1 MGPDL
6 TRRFLVN
13 SQGGEA
19 VVTLKDVADAA
30 GVSPSTASAAL
41 RGMDIVKPLTR
52 RKVIRQAQR
61 LHYSTNVSA
70 RALRSG
76 RSGIFTLIVPD
87 LENGYYARLANSLS
101 NRLFARNLKLII
113 QVSQY
118 DKAKELRQI
127 QELRSSMCD
136 GLFVCSTHN
145 SAREIQ
151 QVANGLPV
159 LLFDDMSVQN
169 QACYDSI
176 ETPSRDGMTAAI
188 RHLHACG
195 RRRIG
200 VVGGHQGA
208 LSASHALSVT
218 LRRNRYRQALDTMQD
233 LGMDT
238 SQALVSCD
246 WSTPAGRRTAHALAR
261 QGMPYDALCCMND
274 ALALGVIRGLAE
286 CGLRVP
292 EDVAV
297 TGFDGIE
304 PGAYSVP
311 TLTTVAVDFTEMARM
326 AISMMLDHVGQ
337 QEGQEDSART
347 PRRVIVGYH
356 LLEREST
363 LGIHAA
369 STVQRDP
376 ETQSK
381 SI

>member
-1 MGPDL
+1 M
-6 TRRFLVN
+6 
-13 SQGGEA
+13 
-19 VVTLKDVADAA
+19 VTLKDVADAA

-176 ETPSRDGMTAAI
+176 
-188 RHLHACG
+188 
-195 RRRIG
+195 
-200 VVGGHQGA
+200 
-208 LSASHALSVT
+208 
-218 LRRNRYRQALDTMQD
+218 
-233 LGMDT
+233 
-238 SQALVSCD
+238 
-246 WSTPAGRRTAHALAR
+246 
-261 QGMPYDALCCMND
+261 
-274 ALALGVIRGLAE
+274 
-286 CGLRVP
+286 
-292 EDVAV
+292 
-297 TGFDGIE
+297 
-304 PGAYSVP
+304 
-311 TLTTVAVDFTEMARM
+311 
-326 AISMMLDHVGQ
+326 
-337 QEGQEDSART
+337 
-347 PRRVIVGYH
+347 
-356 LLEREST
+356 
-363 LGIHAA
+363 
-369 STVQRDP
+369 
-376 ETQSK
+376 
-381 SI
+381 